1 MTVNH
6 DKLIEKL
13 LFYGVRGLEKNWFRS
28 FLNQRKQ
35 YVSING
41 FNSDTETIR
50 CGVPQGSTLG
60 PLLFII
66 YINDLAWSFSNCIIQ
81 HFADDTNLLFGNKD
95 LKVIESVMNKELRI
109 LVDWLKANKL
119 SLNESKTELLIFH

>member
-1 MTVNH
+1 MIYKKLLTVNH

-13 LFYGVRGLEKNWFRS
+13 LFYGVRGLENNWFRS

-66 YINDLAWSFSNCIIQ
+66 CIIF
-81 HFADDTNLLFGNKD
+81 HSTDDTN
-95 LKVIESVMNKELRI
+95 I
-109 LVDWLKANKL
+109 L
-119 SLNESKTELLIFH
+119 